1 MTPRITPAR
10 LLLLAAWSAARAIAG
25 APAPDLVHR
34 DGFDRP
40 TDADIRPLSDEFD
53 HAATLGDWRRIWRE
67 EFWNADQLEQFDIAE
82 TRAGWMSMV
91 PYTSVW
97 YEDFRGELTYKEV
110 AGDFVA
116 TTRVAARNRDGTG
129 APGSTSGGPPGSEFS
144 LAGILV
150 RAPRED
156 IACCD
161 PGGWQPGRERY
172 VFFSIGSAD
181 QTGSWQFEAKTTR
194 AAIPPE
200 THSVS
205 TLETSP
211 APGGESE
218 LRIAR
223 IGIYVILLVREPGDP
238 WRVHRRYVRTDLPAT
253 LQVGMTC
260 YTDWAVASTWPSF
273 EHNGS
278 VVAHAWQDPS
288 TPAVP
293 DLRAQFDWFR
303 FARPQ
308 LPGALVG
315 IDLADASLVPDVDLL
330 AFLGDAIDPA
340 P

>member
-1 MTPRITPAR
+1 MSVRIPDAGW
-10 LLLLAAWSAARAIAG
+10 LLLALLAATRVTAG
-25 APAPDLVHR
+25 TPVPDLVHR
-34 DGFDRP
+34 DGFDRME
-40 TDADIRPLSDEFD
+40 DADIRPLSDEFD
-53 HAATLGDWRRIWRE
+53 SAATLGDWRRIWRE
-67 EFWNADQLEQFDIAE
+67 EYWNADQLEQFDIGD
-82 TRAGWMSMV
+82 TRAGWMSMI
-91 PYTSVW
+91 PHTSVW
-97 YEDFRGELTYKEV
+97 FEDYRGELTYKEV

-116 TTRVAARNRDGTG
+116 TTRVAAHDRAGTG
-129 APGSTSGGPPGSEFS
+129 APGSATGGPPGSEFS

-172 VFFSIGSAD
+172 VFFSTGSAD

-200 THSVS
+200 THSIS
-205 TLETSP
+205 TLQTSP
-211 APGGESE
+211 AIGGESE

-223 IGIYVILLVREPGDP
+223 IGAYVLLLVREPGET
-238 WRVHRRYVRTDLPAT
+238 WRVHRRFERSDLPST

-260 YTDWAVASTWPSF
+260 YTDWAVASTWPWF
-273 EHNGS
+273 EHNSS
-278 VVAHAWQDPS
+278 VITQGWQDPA

-308 LPGALVG
+308 LPAALVG
-315 IDLADASLVPDVDLL
+315 VDLTDPLLVADADLL
-330 AFLGDAIDPA
+330 AFLGVAIDPV